1 MAGFSKDE
9 LAALREEFH
18 HHQDKIDQYYAL
30 LYKVKGDPN
39 EQVEEREQSRFM
51 SFNWSAF

>member
-51 SFNWSAF
+51 SFNLSEF